1 MLNKISAKM
10 KQYLLILITFT
21 VLISSCNY
29 KNFDENSD
37 KYAGASYEIP
47 IAERSSVPNP
57 PPIPPPTLGESK
69 HTAIKKIIKDGN
81 MSIEV
86 TDLQNSKK
94 RVDSLVKLYNGYYAK
109 ESLNN
114 YRRTISYN
122 LKIRVPSNNFEKLVA
137 DVEKDK
143 GKINSKEIDARDVTD
158 EFIDVET
165 RLNNKRSYLKRYN
178 ELLNKAK
185 TIKDIVQIEDKI
197 SEIEEEIESSVARLK
212 YLNDQVDYSTL
223 TLNISSEVDEKD
235 SNKDGFLSEL
245 IDSLEKGWTGFV
257 LFLIILVMLWPMFLI
272 AMAVIYI
279 VRRARRKRREKQ
291 KRQ

>member
-86 TDLQNSKK
+86 TDLQNSKN

>member
-10 KQYLLILITFT
+10 RQYLLILITFT

-122 LKIRVPSNNFEKLVA
+122 LKIRVPNNNFEKLVA
-137 DVEKDK
+137 DVEKGK

-257 LFLIILVMLWPMFLI
+257 LFLIILVRLWPMFLI

>member
-10 KQYLLILITFT
+10 RQYLLILITFT

-122 LKIRVPSNNFEKLVA
+122 LKIRVPNNNFEKLVA
-137 DVEKDK
+137 DVEKGK

-257 LFLIILVMLWPMFLI
+257 LFLIILVRLLPMFLI
-272 AMAVIYI
+272 AMADIYI

>member
-1 MLNKISAKM
+1 MR
-10 KQYLLILITFT
+10 QYLLILITFT

-122 LKIRVPSNNFEKLVA
+122 LKIRVPNNNFEKLVA
-137 DVEKDK
+137 DVEKGK

-257 LFLIILVMLWPMFLI
+257 LFLIILVRLWPMFLI

>member
-10 KQYLLILITFT
+10 RQYLLILITFT

-86 TDLQNSKK
+86 TDLQNSKN

-137 DVEKDK
+137 DVEKGK

-223 TLNISSEVDEKD
+223 TLNISFELDEKD

-245 IDSLEKGWTGFV
+245 VDSLETGWTGFV
-257 LFLIILVMLWPMFLI
+257 LFLIILVRLWPMFLI

-279 VRRARRKRREKQ
+279 VRRARRKRRDKQ

>member
-137 DVEKDK
+137 DVEKGK

-257 LFLIILVMLWPMFLI
+257 LFLIILVRLWPMFLI

>member
-1 MLNKISAKM
+1 M

-86 TDLQNSKK
+86 TDLQNSKN